1 MSKKKSKKNPTQS
14 SKARPAETKAT
25 AAPNKKRSLFL
36 ISGIIVV
43 AMVAGFFFLRKNQNA
58 STEKNDVVQPPQVD
72 LSSAETE
79 VATKVEKLR
88 NEVIQNPQSSEAW
101 GKLGMNL
108 DVHDFKQQA
117 IVCYQQAASME
128 PQNFNWPYYCA
139 IAFSDLGSSESLNW
153 YERSIK
159 IRNDYAPLYVRYGN
173 ALFDSGRLEDS
184 SKAYQR
190 AVEINPLTVYALIG
204 QARIQLA
211 RNDLQECETYL
222 NQALAINQNIAEI
235 HGLLSE
241 LYRRRNEIVKS
252 EQETRLANLLP
263 KKTPLSDTVYSNLA
277 LEGVSSTWYETRGRA
292 YLESGMY
299 ADAERELRAA
309 LKVRPEF
316 RIYDA
321 LGLALQNEGKMEEA
335 IQQHRRALELNSSN
349 AIAWNNLAS
358 ALFATGKT
366 KEAIESAE
374 QGRMQDPSLAFSYVN
389 LGRFYEASGNVEQAI
404 STYEEGLKRNPGNVR
419 LQQNLARLKPR

>member
-1 MSKKKSKKNPTQS
+1 MSKKKSKKIRTRSLTPL
-14 SKARPAETKAT
+14 PVETKAK
-25 AAPNKKRSLFL
+25 PLNKQRNIIF
-36 ISGIIVV
+36 IAGIIIV
-43 AMVAGFFFLRKNQNA
+43 ALIAGMIFLRKNRSS
-58 STEKNDVVQPPQVD
+58 STEKSDIVQPPQVD

-79 VATKVEKLR
+79 VSAKIEKLR
-88 NEVIQNPQSSEAW
+88 NEVIQNPKSPEAW
-101 GKLGMNL
+101 GKFAMNL

-117 IVCYQQAASME
+117 IVCYEQAADME

-139 IAFSDLGSSESLNW
+139 IAYSDLGSSESLDW
-153 YERSIK
+153 FERSLK

-190 AVEINPLTVYALIG
+190 AVQINPLTVYALIG
-204 QARIQLA
+204 EARIQLA
-211 RNDLQECETYL
+211 RNNLQDCESYL

-241 LYRRRNEIVKS
+241 LYRRRNEIVKA
-252 EQETRLANLLP
+252 EQETRMANQLP
-263 KKTPLSDTVYSNLA
+263 RKTPLSDAVYSNLA

-299 ADAERELRAA
+299 TDAERELRAA
-309 LKVRPEF
+309 LKARPEF

-321 LGLALQNEGKMEEA
+321 LGLALQNQGKLDEA
-335 IQQHRRALELNSSN
+335 IQQHRRALELNPSN

-358 ALFATGKT
+358 ALFAAGKT
-366 KEAIESAE
+366 KEAIEAAE
-374 QGRMQDPSLAFSYVN
+374 QGRTRDPSLAFSYMN
-389 LGRFYEASGNVEQAI
+389 LGRFYEATGDIQKAI
-404 STYEEGLKRNPGNVR
+404 STYKEGLKKNPTHPR
-419 LQQNLARLKPR
+419 LQQNLARLKRG